1 MWDYPT
7 MPITTADNKKRV
19 VIPAARPGDVF
30 DIQQQSEERV
40 VLVRLVKPKPKAR
53 LSRTEALRAIAS
65 RPLRPKMNWSQ
76 LRRLT
81 REP

>member
-7 MPITTADNKKRV
+7 MAIATADKKKRV
-19 VIPAARPGDVF
+19 VIPTARPGDVF

-53 LSRTEALRAIAS
+53 LSRAQVLRAIAS
-65 RPLRPKMNWSQ
+65 RPLQPTMNWSE

>member
-30 DIQQQSEERV
+30 EIQQQSGERV

-53 LSRTEALRAIAS
+53 LSRAEVLRAIAS
-65 RPLRPKMNWSQ
+65 RPLRPKMNWSE
-76 LRRLT
+76 LRRIT

>member
-7 MPITTADNKKRV
+7 MPITIADNKKRV